1 MIPPKQRKRV
11 KKISDAKSSKP
22 RRVVSNPPK
31 EPTFT
36 VARAV
41 DALRN
46 NEVRTTS
53 EVKSSLG
60 KATTETKV
68 AFPSELLAAFR
79 GMFGSSR
86 TYLFQMHQVLTVSSS
101 AGGGVL
107 GFTAISPS
115 IASYGE
121 WAALSALFDE
131 AKAVSTNIRWGSAIL
146 PSATAA
152 PFQMA
157 VDEQDLSTDPVSYL
171 SVYRLANSKNFT
183 HPQCEG
189 GSGMHKQSHRFASRE
204 WCAVSVP
211 YSTSPIGG
219 FIGCWVYA
227 NGSLL
232 PASTAMAVVSSIT
245 VGKFR
250 CRA

>member
-1 MIPPKQRKRV
+1 VSFDLVSAV
-11 KKISDAKSSKP
+11 K
-22 RRVVSNPPK
+22 
-31 EPTFT
+31 
-36 VARAV
+36 
-41 DALRN
+41 ALRN
-46 NEVRTTS
+46 NETRTTF
-53 EVKSSLG
+53 EVKSGLG
-60 KATTETKV
+60 KTTTDSSV
-68 AFPSELLAAFR
+68 VYPSELLAAFR

-86 TYLFQMHQVLTVSSS
+86 TYDFQLHQVLTVSSS

-115 IASYGE
+115 VASYGE
-121 WAALSALFDE
+121 WSALSALFDE
-131 AKAVSTNIRWGSAIL
+131 CKASSTSIRWGSAIL
-146 PSATAA
+146 PSSTAS
-152 PFQMA
+152 PFHMA
-157 VDEQDLSTDPVSYL
+157 VDEQNLNTDPVSYL
-171 SVYRLANSKNFT
+171 SVYRIANSKNFT

-189 GSGMHKQSHRFASRE
+189 GSGMHKQTHRFASRS

-232 PASTAMAVVSSIT
+232 PASTAMAIVSSIT